1 MRMNIY
7 RQLVFI
13 INDRRTWAKAI
24 ESNLFQRHMIFHQR
38 QWTAYVGRTL
48 VIEALYE
55 HEQYA
60 KGRIWHI
67 PEHELDRAL
76 AILRKKD
83 PHIKNRLNRGAHYL
97 LPRDVES
104 IIELATYGYLKLN
117 LKTYVNT
124 NPFY

>member
-13 INDRRTWAKAI
+13 INDRRTWARAI
-24 ESNLFQRHMIFHQR
+24 ESNRFQRHMIFHNR
-38 QWTAYVGRTL
+38 QWTPYVGRTL
-48 VIEALYE
+48 VIEALCE

-76 AILRKKD
+76 ATLRKKD
-83 PHIKNRLNRGAHYL
+83 PHIKNRLSRGAHYL
-97 LPRDVES
+97 LPRDVET

-117 LKTYVNT
+117 LKAYVNT

>member
-13 INDRRTWAKAI
+13 INDRRTWARAI

-76 AILRKKD
+76 AILRNFSIQGCLLSYNAIGTINK
-83 PHIKNRLNRGAHYL
+83 IAGNR
-97 LPRDVES
+97 S
-104 IIELATYGYLKLN
+104 CKIIQIIM
-117 LKTYVNT
+117 VNKMGL
-124 NPFY
+124 Y